1 MSLRTSD
8 RRHWCGSPPVKWKQL
23 GFAAKVFENL
33 GDCARRKYPWGTTPA
48 CALVRNDKV
57 FSNSSRFFMSMAA
70 VAVFAGFA
78 VPAAAAFALPFALA
92 QGEEKANR
100 HGNQDQYALQVHILT
115 PLRRPARC
123 SAPKRPLPRQWRTGR
138 PPSAPQPGRCPF
150 PASPWQWLPRRGYTA
165 G

>member
-8 RRHWCGSPPVKWKQL
+8 RCHWFTAPRLSGNSLVLLPRCLKI
-23 GFAAKVFENL
+23 
-33 GDCARRKYPWGTTPA
+33 WGIATPA

-78 VPAAAAFALPFALA
+78 VPAAAAFALLFALA